1 MRADGGLTA
10 LGCYWSGAQGGDLG
24 WRTGAGSQ
32 RIPVNLRERGAGDQ
46 WSAPRWS
53 VAHTEVT
60 MGTAKMLHPSF
71 QYLHGGGTAY
81 DFTFQN

>member
-1 MRADGGLTA
+1 MEIWAGELGLGVSGSQLILESVVLVTSGRPPAGLLLTA
-10 LGCYWSGAQGGDLG
+10 
-24 WRTGAGSQ
+24 
-32 RIPVNLRERGAGDQ
+32 
-46 WSAPRWS
+46 
-53 VAHTEVT
+53 EVT